1 MILSANQVVA
11 AGGREGR
18 MEEKDVVVIGGG
30 AAGYPAASRA
40 SHLGGKVMVVE
51 KDNWGGICVNWGCIP
66 MLFLL
71 HQVGLVRAIKQA
83 KEDGIHVGKVDIDF
97 STMKI
102 AKDAFVKSTSERIKG
117 NLAGSHI
124 EMVSG
129 CGKLASPDRVEIKLE
144 DGTSQTVHA
153 KKVILATGSVPK
165 RLNVKGSDGEGVL
178 TMKEAL
184 GLHSIPKSAVII
196 GGGVIGLE
204 IATLWSNLGCR
215 ATVVEIMPH
224 LIPNEDLD
232 LSLSMEQVLGGEGIQ
247 VYTGTEVQ
255 SIEDVK
261 GGKTVTI
268 GGKGGRNKLEAQVV
282 LFAMGQSP
290 SVECLGLEDVGV
302 AFNKGGIRTNE
313 RMETTVPGIYAAGD
327 ATGIIML
334 ANVGMAQ
341 GMVAAQNAM
350 GGNETMN
357 YRVVPRTIRTF
368 PEIGAVG
375 VTEQEAKE
383 SRLDIKVGKYPLK
396 GNAKASVQKDRSGFV
411 KIIADAKS
419 EEILGL
425 HILGPQATELIHEAL
440 MIMRMRATVR
450 DVANA
455 LHGHPCLHEAIQR
468 AAQAMR
474 L

>member
-1 MILSANQVVA
+1 
-11 AGGREGR
+11 
-18 MEEKDVVVIGGG
+18 MEEIDLVVIGGG

-40 SHLGGKVMVVE
+40 SERGGKVMVVE
-51 KDNWGGICVNWGCIP
+51 KESLGGICVNWGCIP

-71 HQVGLVRAIKQA
+71 HHVGLVRAIKQA
-83 KEDGIHVGKVDIDF
+83 EEDGIHAGKVDIDF
-97 STMKI
+97 STMTK
-102 AKDAFVKSTSERIKG
+102 AKDAFVKSTSERIRG
-117 NLAGSHI
+117 NLTASHI
-124 EMVSG
+124 EMCSG
-129 CGKLASPDRVEIKLE
+129 CGRLLSPDRVEIKLE
-144 DGTSQTVHA
+144 DGTRQTVHA
-153 KKVILATGSVPK
+153 KKVILATGSIPR
-165 RLNVKGSDGEGVL
+165 RLNVKGSDGEGIL

-184 GLHSIPKSAVII
+184 GLHSVPKSALII

-204 IATLWSNLGCR
+204 IATLWANLGCK
-215 ATVVEIMPH
+215 AMVVEIMPH
-224 LIPNEDLD
+224 LIPNEDFD
-232 LSLSMEQVLGGEGIQ
+232 LSLSMEQALRAEGIQ
-247 VYTGTEVQ
+247 IYTGTEVQ
-255 SIEDVK
+255 SIADVK
-261 GGKTVTI
+261 GGKSVTI
-268 GGKGGRNKLEAQVV
+268 AGEGGKHKLEVQVV

-290 SVECLGLEDVGV
+290 SVEGLGLGDVGIALKHGAV
-302 AFNKGGIRTNE
+302 QTNE

-327 ATGIIML
+327 VTGEIML

-383 SRLDIKVGKYPLK
+383 TGLDIKVGKYPLK
-396 GNAKASVQKDRSGFV
+396 GNAKASIQKDRIGFV

-425 HILGPQATELIHEAL
+425 HLIGPQATELIHEAV
-440 MIMRMRATVR
+440 MIMQMRATVR

-455 LHGHPCLHEAIQR
+455 LHGHPCLHEAINR
-468 AAQAMR
+468 TAQAMR
-474 L
+474 V